1 MITHYI
7 GLVASLAVQ
16 AWKILE
22 DTEFQLISNGWI
34 CMGKDSCPSVPY
46 RLDFLLSKQNEWSV
60 KRPSGKMWGDPGE
73 EKAEGEDAM

>member
-1 MITHYI
+1 MAA
-7 GLVASLAVQ
+7 L

-34 CMGKDSCPSVPY
+34 CRGKDSCPSVPY

-60 KRPSGKMWGDPGE
+60 KRPSGKMRGDPGKENTEWE
-73 EKAEGEDAM
+73 EAM